1 MSDET
6 RTNRIENL
14 LEFVLSSLELAVIIF
29 NRSIHLLLITYEYL
43 KCSNEFYNLMDSL
56 NGTVLQLNK
65 IIDHFASQIDHL
77 NKLKKRVR

>member
-1 MSDET
+1 MPDET